1 MPISSSMIQKRI
13 ALVLTS
19 ILLLTSC
26 AASEP
31 EPLSS
36 LSQYQTQELKWRD
49 CYGNYQCSSL
59 LVPIDYADLS
69 GGAFSLALLRYQA
82 LDQDRR
88 IGSLVVNPGGPGSSG
103 VDYAYSAKYIVSPE
117 ILERFDI
124 VGFDPRGV
132 GESAAI
138 KCLNDAETDASFA
151 ADPKPDDEA
160 EFALFISDARDYF
173 AKCSENTEHLTNYS
187 TLNSARDLE
196 ILRSAL
202 GDEQLNFL
210 GKSYGTYLGTLYA
223 ELFPESVGRF
233 VLDGAVDPNS
243 NNREAVLGQAIGFES
258 ALNAFISNCLNSS
271 SCALTGDL
279 QSARNQVIDLLTNTA
294 ITPLESKSGRE
305 VTEGL
310 VLLGI
315 ASALY
320 DSESGWPVLRD
331 AFKEA
336 TLGSGT
342 SFLTLAD
349 QYAGRQENG
358 KYLSNENDALQ
369 VISCLDQN
377 ELETVSTFKKGVAE
391 FAKRAP
397 IFGPYLAYAGLACRY
412 FPNLSSVE
420 QIEIKSLKTKPILIV
435 GTTRD
440 PATPYKWAQSLAK
453 IFEGSIL
460 ITLDGDGHA
469 GHGRGSTCVD
479 SAVDRYL
486 LTGAMPKSE
495 LFCAK

>member
-1 MPISSSMIQKRI
+1 MILKKI
-13 ALVLTS
+13 AVALASLIV
-19 ILLLTSC
+19 LTSC

-31 EPLSS
+31 KPLPS
-36 LSQYQTQELKWRD
+36 LSQYETQELNWRD
-49 CYGNYQCSSL
+49 CYGNYQCATL
-59 LVPIDYADLS
+59 LVPINYSDLTV
-69 GGAFSLALLRYQA
+69 GAFSLALLRYQA

-88 IGSLVVNPGGPGSSG
+88 IGSLIVNPGGPGSSG
-103 VDYAYSAKYIVSPE
+103 VDYAYNAENIVSPE

-132 GESAAI
+132 GESSAI
-138 KCLNDAETDASFA
+138 ECLSDVETDASFA
-151 ADPKPDDEA
+151 ADPKPDDQA
-160 EFALFISDARDYF
+160 EFALFISDARDYY
-173 AKCSENTEHLTNYS
+173 AKCAENTKHLTEYS

-196 ILRSAL
+196 ILRAVL
-202 GDEQLNFL
+202 GDKKLNFL
-210 GKSYGTYLGTLYA
+210 GKSYGTYLGTLFA

-233 VLDGAVDPNS
+233 VLDGAVDPYTS
-243 NNREAVLGQAIGFES
+243 NREAVLGQAIGFEL
-258 ALNAFISNCLNSS
+258 ALDAFINDCLKSR
-271 SCALTGDL
+271 SCALIGDL
-279 QSARNQVIDLLTNTA
+279 QSARIQIVDLLAKTA
-294 ITPLESKSGRE
+294 ITPLESKSSRE

-336 TLGSGT
+336 MLGSGT

-349 QYAGRQENG
+349 QYAGRQEDG
-358 KYLSNENDALQ
+358 SYLSNENDALQ

-377 ELETVSTFKKGVAE
+377 ELETVSVLKKGVAE
-391 FAKRAP
+391 FSDRAP

-412 FPNLSSVE
+412 LPNLGSVE
-420 QIEIKSLKTKPILIV
+420 QIEIKSINTKPILVV

-440 PATPYKWAQSLAK
+440 PATPYKWSKSLAK
-453 IFEGSIL
+453 IFLSSIL
-460 ITLDGDGHA
+460 ITLDGDGHT
-469 GHGRGSTCVD
+469 GHGRGSICVD

-486 LTGAMPKSE
+486 LTGITPKSE
-495 LFCAK
+495 LFCPK

>member
-1 MPISSSMIQKRI
+1 
-13 ALVLTS
+13 
-19 ILLLTSC
+19 
-26 AASEP
+26 
-31 EPLSS
+31 
-36 LSQYQTQELKWRD
+36 
-49 CYGNYQCSSL
+49 
-59 LVPIDYADLS
+59 
-69 GGAFSLALLRYQA
+69 
-82 LDQDRR
+82 
-88 IGSLVVNPGGPGSSG
+88 LVVNPGGPGSSG
-103 VDYAYSAKYIVSPE
+103 VDYAYSAEYIVSPE

-173 AKCSENTEHLTNYS
+173 AKCSENTENLTNYS

-258 ALNAFISNCLNSS
+258 ALNAFISNCFKIS

-320 DSESGWPVLRD
+320 DSGSGWPVLRD

-391 FAKRAP
+391 FTDRAP

-420 QIEIKSLKTKPILIV
+420 QIEVKSLKTKPILIV

-486 LTGAMPKSE
+486 LTGATPKSE

>member
-1 MPISSSMIQKRI
+1 MIQKKI
-13 ALVLTS
+13 AVVLTS

-103 VDYAYSAKYIVSPE
+103 VDYAYSAEYIVSPE

>member
-1 MPISSSMIQKRI
+1 MILKKV
-13 ALVLTS
+13 AVLLAS
-19 ILLLTSC
+19 LLFLTSC
-26 AASEP
+26 AATEP

-36 LSQYQTQELKWRD
+36 LSQYETQELKWRD

-69 GGAFSLALLRYQA
+69 QGAFTLALLRFQA

-88 IGSLVVNPGGPGSSG
+88 IGSLLVNPGGPGSSG
-103 VDYAYSAKYIVSPE
+103 VDYAYNAEYIVSPE

-132 GESAAI
+132 GDSAAI
-138 KCLNDAETDASFA
+138 KCLSDAETDASFA

-173 AKCSENTEHLTNYS
+173 AKCSENTKHLINYS

-196 ILRSAL
+196 VLRAVL
-202 GDEQLNFL
+202 GDEKLNFL
-210 GKSYGTYLGTLYA
+210 GKSYGTYLGTLFA

-243 NNREAVLGQAIGFES
+243 SNREAVLGQAIGFES
-258 ALNAFISNCLNSS
+258 ALNAFISNCLKIS

-279 QSARNQVIDLLTNTA
+279 QSARTQVINLLAKTA

-336 TLGSGT
+336 TLGTGT
-342 SFLTLAD
+342 SFLTMAD

-358 KYLSNENDALQ
+358 SYLSNENDALQ

-377 ELETVSTFKKGVAE
+377 ELETVSVFKKGVAE
-391 FAKRAP
+391 FSDRAP

-412 FPNLSSVE
+412 LPNLGRVE
-420 QIEIKSLKTKPILIV
+420 QIEIESINTKPILVI

-453 IFEGSIL
+453 IFSSALL
-460 ITLDGDGHA
+460 ITLDGDGHT

-486 LTGAMPKSE
+486 LTGITPKSE

>member
-1 MPISSSMIQKRI
+1 MIFKKV
-13 ALVLTS
+13 AVLLAS
-19 ILLLTSC
+19 LLLLTSC
-26 AASEP
+26 AATEP
-31 EPLSS
+31 EPLST
-36 LSQYQTQELKWRD
+36 LSQYETQQLKWRD
-49 CYGNYQCSSL
+49 CYGNYQCSYM

-69 GGAFSLALLRYQA
+69 LGAFSLSLLRFQA

-88 IGSLVVNPGGPGSSG
+88 IGSLVVNPGGPGASG
-103 VDYAYSAKYIVSPE
+103 VDYAYNAENIVSPE

-138 KCLNDAETDASFA
+138 KCLSDAETDASFA
-151 ADPKPDDEA
+151 ADPKPDDQA
-160 EFALFISDARDYF
+160 EFALFISDARDYY
-173 AKCSENTEHLTNYS
+173 AKCAENTKHLTEYS

-196 ILRSAL
+196 ILRAVL
-202 GDEQLNFL
+202 GDEKLNFL
-210 GKSYGTYLGTLYA
+210 GKSYGTYLGTLFA
-223 ELFPESVGRF
+223 KLFPKSVGRF
-233 VLDGAVDPNS
+233 VLDGAVDPNTS
-243 NNREAVLGQAIGFES
+243 NREAVLGQAIGFEL
-258 ALNAFISNCLNSS
+258 ALDAFIDNCLKGS

-279 QSARNQVIDLLTNTA
+279 QSARIQIVDLLAKTA
-294 ITPLESKSGRE
+294 ITPLESKSVRE

-320 DSESGWPVLRD
+320 ENESGWSVLRD

-349 QYAGRQENG
+349 QYAGRQEDG
-358 KYLSNENDALQ
+358 SYLSNENDALQ

-377 ELETVSTFKKGVAE
+377 KLETVSVFKKDFAE
-391 FAKRAP
+391 FSDRAP

-412 FPNLSSVE
+412 LPNLGSVE
-420 QIEIKSLKTKPILIV
+420 QIEIKSINTKPILIV

-440 PATPYKWAQSLAK
+440 PATPYKWSKSLAK
-453 IFEGSIL
+453 IFSSSVL
-460 ITLDGDGHA
+460 ITLDGDGHT

-486 LTGAMPKSE
+486 LTGLTPKSA

>member
-1 MPISSSMIQKRI
+1 MIFKKV
-13 ALVLTS
+13 AVLLAS
-19 ILLLTSC
+19 LLLLTSC
-26 AASEP
+26 AATEP
-31 EPLSS
+31 EPLST
-36 LSQYQTQELKWRD
+36 LSQYETQQLKWRD

-69 GGAFSLALLRYQA
+69 LGAFSLSLLRFQA

-88 IGSLVVNPGGPGSSG
+88 IGSLVVNPGGPGASG
-103 VDYAYSAKYIVSPE
+103 VDYAYNAENIVSPE

-138 KCLNDAETDASFA
+138 KCLSDAETDASYA
-151 ADPKPDDEA
+151 ADPKPDDQD
-160 EFALFISDARDYF
+160 EFALFISDARDYY
-173 AKCSENTEHLTNYS
+173 AKCAENTKHLTEYS

-196 ILRSAL
+196 ILRAVL
-202 GDEQLNFL
+202 GDKKLNFL
-210 GKSYGTYLGTLYA
+210 GKSYGTYLGTLFA

-233 VLDGAVDPNS
+233 VLDGAVDPYTS
-243 NNREAVLGQAIGFES
+243 NREAVLGQAIGFEL
-258 ALNAFISNCLNSS
+258 ALDAFINDCLKSR
-271 SCALTGDL
+271 SCALIGDL
-279 QSARNQVIDLLTNTA
+279 QSARIQIVDLLAKTA
-294 ITPLESKSGRE
+294 ITPLESKSSRE

-336 TLGSGT
+336 MLGSGT

-349 QYAGRQENG
+349 QYAGRQEDG
-358 KYLSNENDALQ
+358 SYLSNENDALQ

-377 ELETVSTFKKGVAE
+377 ELETVSVFKKGVAE
-391 FAKRAP
+391 FSDRAP

-412 FPNLSSVE
+412 LPNLGSVE
-420 QIEIKSLKTKPILIV
+420 QIEIKSINTKPILVV

-440 PATPYKWAQSLAK
+440 PATPYKWSKSLAK
-453 IFEGSIL
+453 IFLSSVL
-460 ITLDGDGHA
+460 ITLDGDGHT
-469 GHGRGSTCVD
+469 GHARGSTCVD

-486 LTGAMPKSE
+486 LTGATPKSE
-495 LFCAK
+495 LFCPK

>member
-1 MPISSSMIQKRI
+1 MIQKKI
-13 ALVLTS
+13 AVVLTS

-26 AASEP
+26 AAAEP
-31 EPLSS
+31 EPLPS

>member
-1 MPISSSMIQKRI
+1 MILKRI
-13 ALVLTS
+13 AVALTS

-26 AASEP
+26 TATNP

-36 LSQYQTQELKWRD
+36 LSEYQTQELKWRD

-69 GGAFSLALLRYQA
+69 VGAFPLSLLRYQA
-82 LDQDRR
+82 LDQERR

-103 VDYAYSAKYIVSPE
+103 VDYAYNAEYIVSPE

-160 EFALFISDARDYF
+160 EFALFISDARNYF
-173 AKCSENTEHLTNYS
+173 AKCSENTEHLIHYS

-202 GDEQLNFL
+202 GDEKLNFL
-210 GKSYGTYLGTLYA
+210 GKSYGTYLGTLFA
-223 ELFPESVGRF
+223 ELFPDKVGRF
-233 VLDGAVDPNS
+233 ILDGAVDPNS

-258 ALNAFISNCLNSS
+258 ALNAFIANCLKSS

-279 QSARNQVIDLLTNTA
+279 QSARLQIIKLLTKTA
-294 ITPLESKSGRE
+294 VKPLASKSGRK

-320 DSESGWPVLRD
+320 DSESDWPILRA
-331 AFKEA
+331 AFKESK
-336 TLGSGT
+336 LGSGE
-342 SFLTLAD
+342 SFLLLAD

-369 VISCLDQN
+369 VIGCLDQN
-377 ELETVSTFKKGVAE
+377 DVETVSKFKKAAVELAD
-391 FAKRAP
+391 KAP

-420 QIEIKSLKTKPILIV
+420 QVKIKSLKTTPILIV

-460 ITLDGDGHA
+460 ITLDGDGHT
-469 GHGRGSTCVD
+469 GHGRGSSCVD

-486 LTGAMPKSE
+486 LTGATPKSA
-495 LFCAK
+495 LFCPK

>member
-1 MPISSSMIQKRI
+1 MILKKV
-13 ALVLTS
+13 AVLLAS
-19 ILLLTSC
+19 LLLLSSC
-26 AASEP
+26 AATEP
-31 EPLSS
+31 DPLST
-36 LSQYQTQELKWRD
+36 LSQYETQELKWRD

-59 LVPIDYADLS
+59 LVPINYADLS
-69 GGAFSLALLRYQA
+69 VGAFSLSLLRYQA
-82 LDQDRR
+82 LDQERR
-88 IGSLVVNPGGPGSSG
+88 IGSLVVNPGGPGASG
-103 VDYAYSAKYIVSPE
+103 VDYAYNAEYIVSPE

-138 KCLNDAETDASFA
+138 NCLSDTETDASFA
-151 ADPKPDDEA
+151 ADPKPDDET

-173 AKCSENTEHLTNYS
+173 AKCAENTKYLAEYS

-196 ILRSAL
+196 ILRSVL
-202 GDEQLNFL
+202 GDQKLNFL

-223 ELFPESVGRF
+223 ELFPEKVGRF

-243 NNREAVLGQAIGFES
+243 NNREAMLGQAIGFES
-258 ALNAFISNCLNSS
+258 ALDAFIGSCLKIN

-279 QSARNQVIDLLTNTA
+279 ENAKLQVIDLLAKTA
-294 ITPLESKSGRE
+294 ITPLKSKSDRE

-336 TLGSGT
+336 TLGSGA

-358 KYLSNENDALQ
+358 SYLSNENDALQ
-369 VISCLDQN
+369 VIDCLDQN
-377 ELETVSTFKKGVAE
+377 ELETISAFKKGVAE
-391 FAKRAP
+391 FSDKAP

-412 FPNLSSVE
+412 LPNLSSVG
-420 QIEIKSLKTKPILIV
+420 QIEIKVLNTKPILII

-440 PATPYKWAQSLAK
+440 PATPYKWAQSLTK
-453 IFEGSIL
+453 IFDGSVL
-460 ITLDGDGHA
+460 ITLDGDGHT
-469 GHGRGSTCVD
+469 GHGRGSICVD

-486 LTGAMPKSE
+486 LTGSTPKLA
-495 LFCAK
+495 LFCSK

>member
-1 MPISSSMIQKRI
+1 MILKRI
-13 ALVLTS
+13 AVVLTS

-26 AASEP
+26 ASSVS

-36 LSQYQTQELKWRD
+36 LSEYQTQELKWRD

-69 GGAFSLALLRYQA
+69 VGAFSLSLLRYQA
-82 LDQDRR
+82 LDQERR
-88 IGSLVVNPGGPGSSG
+88 IGSMVVNPGGPGSSG
-103 VDYAYSAKYIVSPE
+103 VDYAYNAEYIVSPE

-173 AKCSENTEHLTNYS
+173 AKCSENTEHLINYS

-202 GDEQLNFL
+202 GDEKLNFL
-210 GKSYGTYLGTLYA
+210 GKSYGTYLGTLFA
-223 ELFPESVGRF
+223 KLFPDKVGRF

-243 NNREAVLGQAIGFES
+243 NNSEAVLGQAIGFES
-258 ALNAFISNCLNSS
+258 ALNAFISNCLISS

-279 QSARNQVIDLLTNTA
+279 RSARLQINELLAKTA

-320 DSESGWPVLRD
+320 DSETDWPILRA
-331 AFKEA
+331 AFNESK
-336 TLGSGT
+336 LGNGE
-342 SFLTLAD
+342 SFLLLAD

-377 ELETVSTFKKGVAE
+377 EIETVSTFKKDAVELAD
-391 FAKRAP
+391 KAP

-420 QIEIKSLKTKPILIV
+420 QVKIKSLKTTPILIV

-453 IFEGSIL
+453 IFEDSIL
-460 ITLDGDGHA
+460 ITLDGDGHT

-486 LTGAMPKSE
+486 LTGFTPKSA
-495 LFCAK
+495 LFCSE

>member
-1 MPISSSMIQKRI
+1 MIFKKV
-13 ALVLTS
+13 AVLLAS
-19 ILLLTSC
+19 LLLLTSC
-26 AASEP
+26 AATEP
-31 EPLSS
+31 EPLST
-36 LSQYQTQELKWRD
+36 LSQYETQQLKWRD
-49 CYGNYQCSSL
+49 CYGNYQCSYM

-69 GGAFSLALLRYQA
+69 LGAFSLSLLRFQA

-88 IGSLVVNPGGPGSSG
+88 IGSLVVNPGGPGASG
-103 VDYAYSAKYIVSPE
+103 VDYAYNAENIVSPE

-138 KCLNDAETDASFA
+138 KCLSDAETDASFA
-151 ADPKPDDEA
+151 ADPKPDDQA
-160 EFALFISDARDYF
+160 EFALFISDARDYY
-173 AKCSENTEHLTNYS
+173 AKCAENTKHLTEYS

-196 ILRSAL
+196 ILRAVL
-202 GDEQLNFL
+202 GDKKLNFL
-210 GKSYGTYLGTLYA
+210 GKSYGTYLGTLFA

-233 VLDGAVDPNS
+233 VLDGAVDPYTS
-243 NNREAVLGQAIGFES
+243 NREAVLGQAIGFEL
-258 ALNAFISNCLNSS
+258 ALDAFINDCLKSR
-271 SCALTGDL
+271 SCALIGDL
-279 QSARNQVIDLLTNTA
+279 QSARIQIVDLLAKTA
-294 ITPLESKSGRE
+294 ITPLESKSSRE

-336 TLGSGT
+336 MLGSGT

-349 QYAGRQENG
+349 QYAGRQEDG
-358 KYLSNENDALQ
+358 SYLSNEKDALQ

-377 ELETVSTFKKGVAE
+377 ELETVSVLKKGVAE
-391 FAKRAP
+391 FSDRAP

-412 FPNLSSVE
+412 LPNLGSVE
-420 QIEIKSLKTKPILIV
+420 QIEIKSINTKPILIV

-440 PATPYKWAQSLAK
+440 PATPYKWSKSLAK
-453 IFEGSIL
+453 IFSSSVL
-460 ITLDGDGHA
+460 ITLDGDGHT

-486 LTGAMPKSE
+486 LTGLTPKSA

>member
-1 MPISSSMIQKRI
+1 MIQKKI
-13 ALVLTS
+13 AIILASL
-19 ILLLTSC
+19 LLLTSC
-26 AASEP
+26 AATEP
-31 EPLSS
+31 EPLST
-36 LSQYQTQELKWRD
+36 LSQYETQKLKWRD

-69 GGAFSLALLRYQA
+69 VGAFSLSLLRFQA
-82 LDQDRR
+82 LDQKRR
-88 IGSLVVNPGGPGSSG
+88 IGSLVVNPGGPGASG
-103 VDYAYSAKYIVSPE
+103 VDYAYNAEYIVSPE

-132 GESAAI
+132 GDSAAI
-138 KCLNDAETDASFA
+138 KCLSDAETDASFA

-173 AKCSENTEHLTNYS
+173 AKCAENTKHLTNFS
-187 TLNSARDLE
+187 TVNSARDLE
-196 ILRSAL
+196 VLRAVL
-202 GDEQLNFL
+202 GDEKLNYL

-223 ELFPESVGRF
+223 ELFPENVGRF

-243 NNREAVLGQAIGFES
+243 SNREAVLGQAIGFES
-258 ALNAFISNCLNSS
+258 ALNAFISNCLKSS

-279 QSARNQVIDLLTNTA
+279 QSARIQILDLLAQTA
-294 ITPLESKSGRE
+294 ITPLKSKSGRE

-331 AFKEA
+331 AFNEA

-349 QYAGRQENG
+349 QYAGRQEDG
-358 KYLSNENDALQ
+358 SYLSNENDALQ

-377 ELETVSTFKKGVAE
+377 EL
-391 FAKRAP
+391 
-397 IFGPYLAYAGLACRY
+397 
-412 FPNLSSVE
+412 
-420 QIEIKSLKTKPILIV
+420 
-435 GTTRD
+435 
-440 PATPYKWAQSLAK
+440 
-453 IFEGSIL
+453 
-460 ITLDGDGHA
+460 
-469 GHGRGSTCVD
+469 
-479 SAVDRYL
+479 
-486 LTGAMPKSE
+486 
-495 LFCAK
+495 

>member
-1 MPISSSMIQKRI
+1 MILKKVAVLLA
-13 ALVLTS
+13 AL
-19 ILLLTSC
+19 LLLTSC
-26 AASEP
+26 AATEP

-36 LSQYQTQELKWRD
+36 LSQYETQELKWRD
-49 CYGNYQCSSL
+49 CYGNYQCSNL

-69 GGAFSLALLRYQA
+69 VGAFSLSLLRYQA

-103 VDYAYSAKYIVSPE
+103 VDYAYNAEYIVSPE

-132 GESAAI
+132 GDSAAI
-138 KCLNDAETDASFA
+138 KCLSDAETDASFA

-173 AKCSENTEHLTNYS
+173 AKCAENTKYLTEYS

-196 ILRSAL
+196 ILRSVI
-202 GDEQLNFL
+202 GDQKLNFL

-223 ELFPESVGRF
+223 GLFPENVGRF
-233 VLDGAVDPNS
+233 VLDGAVDPNAR
-243 NNREAVLGQAIGFES
+243 NREAMLGQATGFES
-258 ALNAFISNCLNSS
+258 ALNAFISDCLKIS
-271 SCALTGDL
+271 SCALTGNL
-279 QSARNQVIDLLTNTA
+279 ESAQMQVIDLLAKTA
-294 ITPLESKSGRE
+294 ITPLKSKSGRE

-336 TLGSGT
+336 TLGSGA

-349 QYAGRQENG
+349 QYAGREENG
-358 KYLSNENDALQ
+358 SYLSNENDALQ
-369 VISCLDQN
+369 VIDCLDQN
-377 ELETVSTFKKGVAE
+377 EIETISAFKKGFAE
-391 FAKRAP
+391 FSEKAP

-412 FPNLSSVE
+412 LPNLGSVE
-420 QIEIKSLKTKPILIV
+420 QIEIKSINTKPILIV

-440 PATPYKWAQSLAK
+440 PATPYKWSKSLAK
-453 IFEGSIL
+453 IFSSSVL
-460 ITLDGDGHA
+460 ITLDGDGHT

-486 LTGAMPKSE
+486 LTGATPKSE
-495 LFCAK
+495 LYCAK

>member
-1 MPISSSMIQKRI
+1 MIQKKI
-13 ALVLTS
+13 AVLLTS

-26 AASEP
+26 AAAEP
-31 EPLSS
+31 EPLPS

-69 GGAFSLALLRYQA
+69 VGAFSLALLRYQA

-103 VDYAYSAKYIVSPE
+103 VDYAYSAEYIVSPE

-202 GDEQLNFL
+202 GDEKLNFL

-320 DSESGWPVLRD
+320 DSGSGWPVLRD

-391 FAKRAP
+391 FTDRAP

-420 QIEIKSLKTKPILIV
+420 QIEVKSLKTKPILIV

-486 LTGAMPKSE
+486 LTGATPKSE

>member
-1 MPISSSMIQKRI
+1 MILKKI

-36 LSQYQTQELKWRD
+36 LSQYQAQELKWRD

-69 GGAFSLALLRYQA
+69 VGAFSLALLRYQA
-82 LDQDRR
+82 LDQERR

-103 VDYAYSAKYIVSPE
+103 VDYAYSAEYIVSPE
-117 ILERFDI
+117 IRERFDI

-173 AKCSENTEHLTNYS
+173 AKCSENTEYLTNYS

-320 DSESGWPVLRD
+320 DSGSGWPVLRD

-377 ELETVSTFKKGVAE
+377 ELETFSTFKKGVAE
-391 FAKRAP
+391 FAKGAP

>member
-1 MPISSSMIQKRI
+1 MIQKKI
-13 ALVLTS
+13 AVVLTS

-26 AASEP
+26 AAAEP
-31 EPLSS
+31 EPLPS

-103 VDYAYSAKYIVSPE
+103 VDYAYSAEYIVSPE

-279 QSARNQVIDLLTNTA
+279 QSARNQVIELLANTA

>member
-1 MPISSSMIQKRI
+1 VPISSSMIQKKI
-13 ALVLTS
+13 AVVLTS

-26 AASEP
+26 AAAEP
-31 EPLSS
+31 EPLPS

-103 VDYAYSAKYIVSPE
+103 VDYAYSAEYIVSPE

>member
-1 MPISSSMIQKRI
+1 MIQKKI
-13 ALVLTS
+13 AVVLTS

-26 AASEP
+26 AAAEP
-31 EPLSS
+31 EPLPS

-103 VDYAYSAKYIVSPE
+103 VDYAYSAEYIVSPE

-258 ALNAFISNCLNSS
+258 ALNAFISNCLNIS

>member
-1 MPISSSMIQKRI
+1 MIQKKI
-13 ALVLTS
+13 AVVLTS

-26 AASEP
+26 AAAEP
-31 EPLSS
+31 EPLPS

-69 GGAFSLALLRYQA
+69 VGAFSLALLRYQA

-103 VDYAYSAKYIVSPE
+103 VDYAYSAEYIVSPE

-173 AKCSENTEHLTNYS
+173 AKCSENTENLTNYS

-320 DSESGWPVLRD
+320 DSGSGWPVLRD

-391 FAKRAP
+391 FTDRAP

-420 QIEIKSLKTKPILIV
+420 QIEVKSLKTKPILIV

-486 LTGAMPKSE
+486 LTGATPKSE

>member
-1 MPISSSMIQKRI
+1 MILKKVAV
-13 ALVLTS
+13 ALAS
-19 ILLLTSC
+19 ILFLTSC
-26 AASEP
+26 AAKEP
-31 EPLSS
+31 EPLPS
-36 LSQYQTQELKWRD
+36 LSQYETQELKWRD
-49 CYGNYQCSSL
+49 CYGNYQCATL
-59 LVPIDYADLS
+59 LVPINYSDLTV
-69 GGAFSLALLRYQA
+69 GAFSLALLRYQA

-88 IGSLVVNPGGPGSSG
+88 IGSLIVNPGGPGSSG
-103 VDYAYSAKYIVSPE
+103 VDYAYNAEYIVSPE

-132 GESAAI
+132 GESSAI
-138 KCLNDAETDASFA
+138 KCLSDAETDASFA

-173 AKCSENTEHLTNYS
+173 AKCAEKTEHLRNYS
-187 TLNSARDLE
+187 TLNSARDLDV
-196 ILRSAL
+196 LRAVL
-202 GDEQLNFL
+202 GDEKLNFL
-210 GKSYGTYLGTLYA
+210 GKSYGSYLGTLYA
-223 ELFPESVGRF
+223 KLFPENVGRL

-243 NNREAVLGQAIGFES
+243 DNRETALGQAIGFEA
-258 ALNAFISNCLNSS
+258 ALNAFITDCLKRST
-271 SCALTGDL
+271 CALNGDL
-279 QSARNQVIDLLTNTA
+279 QSARNQVLELLKQTS
-294 ITPLESKSGRE
+294 ITPLKSKSGRE

-320 DSESGWPVLRD
+320 DSGSDWPVLRD

-336 TLGSGT
+336 TLGSGE

-358 KYLSNENDALQ
+358 SYPSNENDALQ

-377 ELETVSTFKKGVAE
+377 NLETVSVFKRDAAE
-391 FAKRAP
+391 FSEKAP

-412 FPNLSSVE
+412 FPKLSTVE
-420 QIEIKSLKTKPILIV
+420 QIKIESLKTKPILVI

-453 IFEGSIL
+453 VLDGSIL
-460 ITLDGDGHA
+460 ITLDGDGHT
-469 GHGRGSTCVD
+469 GHGRGSICVD

-486 LTGAMPKSE
+486 LTGATPKSA
-495 LFCAK
+495 LFCSK

>member
-1 MPISSSMIQKRI
+1 MILKKV
-13 ALVLTS
+13 AVLLAS
-19 ILLLTSC
+19 LLLLTSC
-26 AASEP
+26 AATEP

-36 LSQYQTQELKWRD
+36 LSQYETQELKWRD

-69 GGAFSLALLRYQA
+69 LGAFSLSLLRFQA

-88 IGSLVVNPGGPGSSG
+88 IGSLVVNPGGPGASG
-103 VDYAYSAKYIVSPE
+103 VDYAYNAENIVSPE

-138 KCLNDAETDASFA
+138 KCLSDAETDASFA
-151 ADPKPDDEA
+151 ADPKPDDQA
-160 EFALFISDARDYF
+160 EFALFISDARDYY
-173 AKCSENTEHLTNYS
+173 AKCAENTKHLTEYS

-196 ILRSAL
+196 VLRAVL
-202 GDEQLNFL
+202 GDEKLNFL
-210 GKSYGTYLGTLYA
+210 GKSYGTYLGTLFA
-223 ELFPESVGRF
+223 KLFPKSVGRF
-233 VLDGAVDPNS
+233 VLDGAVDPNTS
-243 NNREAVLGQAIGFES
+243 NREAVLGQAIGFEL
-258 ALNAFISNCLNSS
+258 ALDAFINNCLKSR

-279 QSARNQVIDLLTNTA
+279 QSARIQIVDLLAKTA

-320 DSESGWPVLRD
+320 DSGSDWPVLRD

-336 TLGSGT
+336 TLGSGE

-358 KYLSNENDALQ
+358 SYPSNENDALQ

-377 ELETVSTFKKGVAE
+377 KLETVSVFKKGAVE
-391 FAKRAP
+391 FSEKAP

-412 FPNLSSVE
+412 FPKLGTVE
-420 QIEIKSLKTKPILIV
+420 QVEVKSLNTKPILVI

-453 IFEGSIL
+453 IFDGAVL
-460 ITLDGDGHA
+460 ITLDGDGHT
-469 GHGRGSTCVD
+469 GHGRGSVCVD

-486 LTGAMPKSE
+486 LTGITPKSA
-495 LFCAK
+495 LFCSK

>member
-1 MPISSSMIQKRI
+1 MIQKKI
-13 ALVLTS
+13 AVVLTS

-26 AASEP
+26 AAAEP
-31 EPLSS
+31 EPLPS

-69 GGAFSLALLRYQA
+69 VGAFSLALLRYQA

-103 VDYAYSAKYIVSPE
+103 VDYAYSAEYIVSPE

-173 AKCSENTEHLTNYS
+173 AKCSENTENLTNYS

-223 ELFPESVGRF
+223 ELFPDQVGRF

-486 LTGAMPKSE
+486 LTGATPKSE

>member
-1 MPISSSMIQKRI
+1 MIQRKI
-13 ALVLTS
+13 TVILASL
-19 ILLLTSC
+19 LLLTSC
-26 AASEP
+26 VATEP

-36 LSQYQTQELKWRD
+36 LSQYETQELIWRD

-59 LVPIDYADLS
+59 LVPINYKDLS
-69 GGAFSLALLRYQA
+69 VGAFSLALLRYQA

-88 IGSLVVNPGGPGSSG
+88 IGSLVVNPGGPGASG
-103 VDYAYSAKYIVSPE
+103 VDYAYNAEYIVSPE

-132 GESAAI
+132 GDSAPI
-138 KCLNDAETDASFA
+138 KCLSDAETDASFA

-173 AKCSENTEHLTNYS
+173 AKCSENTKHLINYS
-187 TLNSARDLE
+187 TLDSARDLD
-196 ILRSAL
+196 ILRAVL
-202 GDEQLNFL
+202 GDKKLNFL

-243 NNREAVLGQAIGFES
+243 SNREAVLGQAVGFES
-258 ALNAFISNCLNSS
+258 ALNAFIDNCLESS

-279 QSARNQVIDLLTNTA
+279 QSARFQITDLLVKTA
-294 ITPLESKSGRE
+294 ITPLKSKSGRK

-320 DSESGWPVLRD
+320 DSELGWPVLRD

-336 TLGSGT
+336 ILGGGT

-358 KYLSNENDALQ
+358 RYLSNENDALQ
-369 VISCLDQN
+369 VIDCLDQY
-377 ELETVSTFKKGVAE
+377 ELETISAFKKGVAE
-391 FAKRAP
+391 FSDKAP
-397 IFGPYLAYAGLACRY
+397 VFGPYFAYAGLACRY
-412 FPNLSSVE
+412 FPNLDNVE
-420 QIEIKSLKTKPILIV
+420 KIEVKNLKTKPILII

-453 IFEGSIL
+453 IFSSALL
-460 ITLDGDGHA
+460 ITLDGDGHT
-469 GHGRGSTCVD
+469 GHARGSTCVD
-479 SAVDRYL
+479 TAVDRYL
-486 LTGAMPKSE
+486 LTGITPKSE
-495 LFCAK
+495 LFCAR

>member
-1 MPISSSMIQKRI
+1 
-13 ALVLTS
+13 
-19 ILLLTSC
+19 
-26 AASEP
+26 
-31 EPLSS
+31 
-36 LSQYQTQELKWRD
+36 
-49 CYGNYQCSSL
+49 
-59 LVPIDYADLS
+59 
-69 GGAFSLALLRYQA
+69 
-82 LDQDRR
+82 
-88 IGSLVVNPGGPGSSG
+88 
-103 VDYAYSAKYIVSPE
+103 
-117 ILERFDI
+117 
-124 VGFDPRGV
+124 
-132 GESAAI
+132 
-138 KCLNDAETDASFA
+138 LN
-151 ADPKPDDEA
+151 
-160 EFALFISDARDYF
+160 I
-173 AKCSENTEHLTNYS
+173 
-187 TLNSARDLE
+187 
-196 ILRSAL
+196 
-202 GDEQLNFL
+202 
-210 GKSYGTYLGTLYA
+210 
-223 ELFPESVGRF
+223 
-233 VLDGAVDPNS
+233 
-243 NNREAVLGQAIGFES
+243 
-258 ALNAFISNCLNSS
+258 S

>member
-1 MPISSSMIQKRI
+1 MIQKKI
-13 ALVLTS
+13 AVVLTS

-26 AASEP
+26 AAAEP
-31 EPLSS
+31 EPLPS

-69 GGAFSLALLRYQA
+69 VGAFSLALLRYQA

-103 VDYAYSAKYIVSPE
+103 VDYAYSAEYIVSPE

-243 NNREAVLGQAIGFES
+243 NSRETVLGQAIGFES
-258 ALNAFISNCLNSS
+258 ALNAFISNCFKIS

-279 QSARNQVIDLLTNTA
+279 QSARNQVIDLLANTA

-391 FAKRAP
+391 FADRAP

-420 QIEIKSLKTKPILIV
+420 QIEVKSLKTKPILIV

>member
-1 MPISSSMIQKRI
+1 MIQKKI
-13 ALVLTS
+13 AVVLTS

-26 AASEP
+26 AAAEP

-103 VDYAYSAKYIVSPE
+103 VDYAYSAEYIVSPE